1 MELQRLDDAECASIE
16 IDLNRRIELLLRVG
30 QLLMDSSADT
40 ARVLRNM
47 HRTAAYLGLPEDKVN
62 IYVGFEMLMVNF
74 AGERTSFTRYRQ
86 CLKHGVDFAKISA
99 VSKLS
104 WRAIKEDMS
113 LDQFSAELDRIE
125 HAKPNYTHWQVAIL
139 GGFAC
144 GGFCIQFGC
153 DWTAFFYCSLAA
165 ILGFRLRMYLNGK
178 GFNSYM
184 NIGVAALVS
193 TIIAWLT
200 TFLSLKPGIAR
211 ALPSFMVSET
221 PWHPLM
227 ACALYIVPGVP
238 IINFVHDMIN
248 GYITVG
254 ITRGVRVL
262 LFIAAMSFGIVGA
275 IAICGIDNFVTD
287 LSMTPHNSYI
297 SYAIAA
303 AISAIGF
310 STIFNTPHRLL
321 WAVAVGG
328 IIAVCTRNFVNLGPS
343 SGNIGFD
350 EGLIAGSL
358 VGSALVSIIA
368 CKAIHVLHTP
378 HQCLSIPSVIP
389 MIPGVLMYRALFAL
403 IDMHGVIGE
412 VTVAVNN
419 GIRASLV
426 ILVIALGVA
435 IPNIFFRKLI
445 APKRNKKLINLLLA
459 RREMDGKEC
468 NVAHMV

>member
-1 MELQRLDDAECASIE
+1 MEFHKIDDAEAIKE
-16 IDLNRRIELLLRVG
+16 VDLNRRIELLLRTG
-30 QLLMDSSADT
+30 QLLVDSSADT

-47 HRTAAYLGLPEDKVN
+47 YRTAAYLGLPEDKVN

-74 AGERTSFTRYRQ
+74 AGERGSYTRYRR
-86 CLKHGVDFAKISA
+86 CMKHGVDFARISA

-113 LDQFSAELDRIE
+113 LDRFEQELDNIE
-125 HAKPNYTHWQVAIL
+125 NKRPNYTHWQVAIL
-139 GGFAC
+139 GGLAC

-165 ILGFRLRMYLNGK
+165 ILGFRLRMWLNDRGY
-178 GFNSYM
+178 NTYM
-184 NIGVAALVS
+184 NIGIAALVS

-200 TFLSLKPGIAR
+200 TFLSLKPEIAQS
-211 ALPSFMVSET
+211 LPSFMVSQT

-238 IINFVHDMIN
+238 IINFVHDMLN
-248 GYITVG
+248 GYITTG

-262 LFIAAMSFGIVGA
+262 LMIAAMSFGIAGA
-275 IAICGIDNFVTD
+275 IAICGIDNFVRD
-287 LSMTPHNSYI
+287 LSMTPHSSYW

-321 WAVAVGG
+321 WAVALGG

-343 SGNIGFD
+343 NHNVGLD
-350 EGLIAGSL
+350 EGMIAGSL
-358 VGSALVSIIA
+358 AGSALVSILA

-403 IDMHGVIGE
+403 IDMHGVVGE
-412 VTVAVNN
+412 VTVAVDN

-426 ILVIALGVA
+426 ILVIAIGVA

-445 APKRNKKLINLLLA
+445 APKRKNKLIKLLLE
-459 RREMDGKEC
+459 RREMDGKAC